1 MKCFKQESDRFKTG
15 IFAKENR
22 RQSRYSGIRKGN
34 IRGYFTKV
42 GMPMT
47 SLSGAG
53 KEKATLTDGIRVMEV
68 AQITQP
74 GCAECEER
82 TGRSS

>member
-1 MKCFKQESDRFKTG
+1 
-15 IFAKENR
+15 
-22 RQSRYSGIRKGN
+22 
-34 IRGYFTKV
+34 
-42 GMPMT
+42 MT

-74 GCAECEER
+74 GCAECEEK
-82 TGRSS
+82 GPGEVLEEQ

>member
-1 MKCFKQESDRFKTG
+1 MTDLRQEYLPKKIGGNQG
-15 IFAKENR
+15 ILE
-22 RQSRYSGIRKGN
+22 SG
-34 IRGYFTKV
+34 RGYFTKV